1 MDFSEM
7 MKQSIPEAHKSKRHM
22 KLGNKTRRKNTSSKD
37 CFTSQSMRTTIDD
50 ILKQNQ
56 NLLSTFSPKKEKK
69 EESALDRLA
78 NEEQIEREEKT
89 NHYLEKILESLIKII
104 H

>member
-1 MDFSEM
+1 
-7 MKQSIPEAHKSKRHM
+7 
-22 KLGNKTRRKNTSSKD
+22 
-37 CFTSQSMRTTIDD
+37 MRTTIDD

-89 NHYLEKILESLIKII
+89 NHYLEKILESLKNNSLNKDDSKKSTADTLMGFTE
-104 H
+104 